1 MGAEG
6 WRVGPSATC
15 PLGPG
20 VALLALE
27 AQGARGPLYVMSA
40 LGAQLPPWA
49 HGLYLPHYS

>member
-27 AQGARGPLYVMSA
+27 ARGARGPLYVMSA